1 MMYTPLRFKQM
12 NRQVH
17 SRYSDVQ
24 DVLSKTLYDIA
35 CYSIYGFII
44 GALLEY
50 VFPKYDEDI
59 SESKDVFL
67 VLLEVFMQVIVIVF
81 AFMFIA
87 TRGGGRYGLLV
98 YILFMVGTQP
108 SLFNKMEMLYQKIL
122 GDVKKPTPVKIKQ
135 KNTTPVIIAPIKKK
149 PQQQVKNNTMSTSLE
164 DLPTI

>member
-81 AFMFIA
+81 AFHSTGIVLIRVR
-87 TRGGGRYGLLV
+87 TC
-98 YILFMVGTQP
+98 
-108 SLFNKMEMLYQKIL
+108 SLN
-122 GDVKKPTPVKIKQ
+122 G
-135 KNTTPVIIAPIKKK
+135 
-149 PQQQVKNNTMSTSLE
+149 
-164 DLPTI
+164 

>member
-1 MMYTPLRFKQM
+1 
-12 NRQVH
+12 
-17 SRYSDVQ
+17 
-24 DVLSKTLYDIA
+24 
-35 CYSIYGFII
+35 
-44 GALLEY
+44 
-50 VFPKYDEDI
+50 
-59 SESKDVFL
+59 
-67 VLLEVFMQVIVIVF
+67 MQVIVIVF